1 MSIFEIIGSVVLIV
15 TCIFITLLVLKQ
27 ESKGRG
33 LSTAIMGGPMNDDT
47 RGRMT
52 QSAKLAVATRY
63 AGIVLFVS
71 ICLMSSGTTLN
82 RSPTMP

>member
-47 RGRMT
+47 HGRMT

-63 AGIVLFVS
+63 AGIVLFVLS
-71 ICLMSSGTTLN
+71 ILTCVLSARL
-82 RSPTMP
+82 